1 MKYAQRYY
9 VTFFNLFYSSTKVH
23 CEKVANYAK
32 ILRYT
37 VFVGEMKMIY
47 YVIALFVIAIDQISK
62 WLIVKN
68 MELGTSI
75 PIIDN
80 VLYITSH
87 RNRGGAWGILENKMW
102 FFYIITVIFVA
113 FIVFYMKKYAKTDKL
128 LGISLGLILGGAI
141 GNFIDRVFR
150 QEVVDFIHVYI
161 FSYNYPV
168 FNIADSALCIGVVL
182 IIIQTVLEGK
192 KAKE

>member
-1 MKYAQRYY
+1 
-9 VTFFNLFYSSTKVH
+9 
-23 CEKVANYAK
+23 
-32 ILRYT
+32 
-37 VFVGEMKMIY
+37 MIY
-47 YVIALFVIAIDQISK
+47 YVIALFVIVIDQISK

-87 RNRGGAWGILENKMW
+87 RNRGAAWGILENKMW
-102 FFYIITVIFVA
+102 FFYIITVIFVV

-182 IIIQTVLEGK
+182 IIIQTLLEGK

>member
-1 MKYAQRYY
+1 
-9 VTFFNLFYSSTKVH
+9 
-23 CEKVANYAK
+23 
-32 ILRYT
+32 
-37 VFVGEMKMIY
+37 VGEMKMIY

-87 RNRGGAWGILENKMW
+87 RNRGAAWGILENKMW

-113 FIVFYMKKYAKTDKL
+113 FIVFYMKKYAKTDRL

>member
-1 MKYAQRYY
+1 
-9 VTFFNLFYSSTKVH
+9 
-23 CEKVANYAK
+23 
-32 ILRYT
+32 
-37 VFVGEMKMIY
+37 MIY

-87 RNRGGAWGILENKMW
+87 RNRGAAWGILENKMW
-102 FFYIITVIFVA
+102 FFYIITVVFVV

-128 LGISLGLILGGAI
+128 LGISLSLILGGAM

-182 IIIQTVLEGK
+182 IIIQTLLEGK

>member
-1 MKYAQRYY
+1 
-9 VTFFNLFYSSTKVH
+9 
-23 CEKVANYAK
+23 
-32 ILRYT
+32 
-37 VFVGEMKMIY
+37 VGEMKMIY

-68 MELGTSI
+68 MELGMSI

-87 RNRGGAWGILENKMW
+87 RNRGAAWGILENKMW
-102 FFYIITVIFVA
+102 FFYIITVVFVV
-113 FIVFYMKKYAKTDKL
+113 FIVMYMKKYAKTDKL

-168 FNIADSALCIGVVL
+168 FNVADSALCIGVVL
-182 IIIQTVLEGK
+182 IIIQTLLEGK
-192 KAKE
+192 KTKE

>member
-1 MKYAQRYY
+1 M
-9 VTFFNLFYSSTKVH
+9 
-23 CEKVANYAK
+23 
-32 ILRYT
+32 
-37 VFVGEMKMIY
+37 GEMKMIY

-87 RNRGGAWGILENKMW
+87 RNRGAAWGILENKMW

-113 FIVFYMKKYAKTDKL
+113 IYRILYEKVCENGQASRYFIR
-128 LGISLGLILGGAI
+128 S
-141 GNFIDRVFR
+141 NFRR
-150 QEVVDFIHVYI
+150 SNWQLY
-161 FSYNYPV
+161 
-168 FNIADSALCIGVVL
+168 
-182 IIIQTVLEGK
+182 
-192 KAKE
+192 

>member
-1 MKYAQRYY
+1 M
-9 VTFFNLFYSSTKVH
+9 
-23 CEKVANYAK
+23 
-32 ILRYT
+32 
-37 VFVGEMKMIY
+37 GEMKMIY

-87 RNRGGAWGILENKMW
+87 RNRGAAWGILEDKMW
-102 FFYIITVIFVA
+102 FFYIITVVFVA
-113 FIVFYMKKYAKTDKL
+113 FIVIYMKKYAKTDKL

-182 IIIQTVLEGK
+182 IIIQTLLEGK
-192 KAKE
+192 KTKE

>member
-1 MKYAQRYY
+1 
-9 VTFFNLFYSSTKVH
+9 
-23 CEKVANYAK
+23 
-32 ILRYT
+32 
-37 VFVGEMKMIY
+37 VGEMKMIY

-87 RNRGGAWGILENKMW
+87 RNRGAAWGILENKMW
-102 FFYIITVIFVA
+102 FFYIITVVFVA

-182 IIIQTVLEGK
+182 IIIQTLLEGK
-192 KAKE
+192 KTKE

>member
-1 MKYAQRYY
+1 
-9 VTFFNLFYSSTKVH
+9 
-23 CEKVANYAK
+23 
-32 ILRYT
+32 
-37 VFVGEMKMIY
+37 MIY

-87 RNRGGAWGILENKMW
+87 RNRGAAWGILENKMW
-102 FFYIITVIFVA
+102 FSTLLQSFCSIYRIL
-113 FIVFYMKKYAKTDKL
+113 YEKYAKTDKL

-182 IIIQTVLEGK
+182 IIIQTLLEGK
-192 KAKE
+192 KTKE

>member
-1 MKYAQRYY
+1 M
-9 VTFFNLFYSSTKVH
+9 
-23 CEKVANYAK
+23 
-32 ILRYT
+32 
-37 VFVGEMKMIY
+37 GEMKMIY

-87 RNRGGAWGILENKMW
+87 RNRGAAWGILENKMW

>member
-1 MKYAQRYY
+1 
-9 VTFFNLFYSSTKVH
+9 
-23 CEKVANYAK
+23 
-32 ILRYT
+32 
-37 VFVGEMKMIY
+37 MIY

-87 RNRGGAWGILENKMW
+87 RNRGAAWGILENKMW
-102 FFYIITVIFVA
+102 FFYIITVVFVT
-113 FIVFYMKKYAKTDKL
+113 FIVIYMKKYAKTDKL

-182 IIIQTVLEGK
+182 IIIQTLLEGK
-192 KAKE
+192 KTKE